1 MTTAKEFQTFYNT
14 LPVAGVSGTLSTVCK
29 NQPGENRVHA
39 KSGTMNRIKSY
50 AGYVESTSGRR
61 IAFAIIVTNFSC
73 SNDVTLAKIE
83 KVMNT
88 LSTY

>member
-1 MTTAKEFQTFYNT
+1 
-14 LPVAGVSGTLSTVCK
+14 
-29 NQPGENRVHA
+29 
-39 KSGTMNRIKSY
+39 MNRIKSY